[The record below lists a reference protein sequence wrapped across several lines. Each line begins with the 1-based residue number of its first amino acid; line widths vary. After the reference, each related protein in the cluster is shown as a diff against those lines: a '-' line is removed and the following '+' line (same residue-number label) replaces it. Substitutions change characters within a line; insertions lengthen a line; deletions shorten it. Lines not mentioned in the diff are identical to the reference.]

1 MELKSY
7 AELVIILVGL
17 LIFLGAILDWKW
29 LTDKKYLSKS
39 KGLQHFI
46 YEFWGQKAYRF
57 FIGFLGLILTI
68 TGFIFLYFKK

>member
-7 AELVIILVGL
+7 AELVIILVGF

-46 YEFWGQKAYRF
+46 YEFWG
-57 FIGFLGLILTI
+57 
-68 TGFIFLYFKK
+68 